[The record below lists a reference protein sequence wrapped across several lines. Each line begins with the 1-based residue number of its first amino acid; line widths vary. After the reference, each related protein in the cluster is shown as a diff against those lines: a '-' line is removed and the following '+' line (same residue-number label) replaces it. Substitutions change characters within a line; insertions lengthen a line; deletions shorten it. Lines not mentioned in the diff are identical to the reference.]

1 MGGQRTRNARPVAL
15 MSAVATLC
23 AAFLFCLSPGSG
35 AVPGRAGTHH
45 DAAGIRSGASEY
57 GTSGSGASTYATD
70 GSGTTRSG
78 TDGSV
83 LPDSSSTVRA
93 VAGDGGGRSA
103 NESRYICPYD
113 RGDCGRFAHL
123 SPAVLTAPPPAAP
136 QAATVTLTHLEPPYR
151 TGPSPRSGALARAP
165 DLHVLQV
172 LRT

>member
-45 DAAGIRSGASEY
+45 DAAGIRSGAS
-57 GTSGSGASTYATD
+57 
-70 GSGTTRSG
+70 G
-78 TDGSV
+78 TDA
-83 LPDSSSTVRA
+83 SSTVRA

-103 NESRYICPYD
+103 NESRYVCPYD

-151 TGPSPRSGALARAP
+151 TGPLPRSGALARAP

>member
-1 MGGQRTRNARPVAL
+1 

-45 DAAGIRSGASEY
+45 DAAGIRSGAS
-57 GTSGSGASTYATD
+57 STDA
-70 GSGTTRSG
+70 
-78 TDGSV
+78 
-83 LPDSSSTVRA
+83 SSTVRA

-103 NESRYICPYD
+103 HESRYVCPYD

-151 TGPSPRSGALARAP
+151 TGPLPRSGALARAP